1 MLSADPFHPL
11 MVSKGAL
18 REKLSP
24 LCLLLASHGQPNTPL
39 VGRAWQ
45 PIRWV
50 VHCDPQ
56 CINSAGILT
65 TCTKVSTEAGNVQ
78 SRWLPSLVGL
88 LGGWC
93 RRDPNHHE
101 NLHESLAKEDEV
113 KSSEAEDIIEMTD
126 SEEGDYNDKKE
137 LNEVVEN
144 SMEVDSLS
152 DTEKPDDL
160 ETKNDSSKV
169 PAEVVDV
176 PVPPGHWRL
185 GVSHPKSKAIL
196 LRFATKDDK
205 KLPGAEKRSQYYQK
219 YGNPNYGGLKG
230 LISSSRKRK
239 MQAARN
245 RQVVEKFTEDSTSQ
259 SEINSGE
266 TSKRTVIKANR
277 SKMPRM
283 RMYADDEEEK
293 NRKSSF
299 MHYKSGRRS
308 VHSRL
313 GTKYTKDDLFQL
325 GNRFSSES
333 EEEDDN
339 ISINCTVPSR
349 FNIWTDIAKSMAKE
363 DNYRA
368 RSNSPDSEPFDL
380 RKSRN
385 NRAARDRSFA
395 RDRRS
400 PESTRGSRPWRPSRD
415 DSSQDLRSSLN
426 SHRRQRP
433 LNKPQEDLRSKIK
446 RIKKED
452 TVNKHRSP
460 MFMDD

>member
-1 MLSADPFHPL
+1 
-11 MVSKGAL
+11 
-18 REKLSP
+18 
-24 LCLLLASHGQPNTPL
+24 
-39 VGRAWQ
+39 
-45 PIRWV
+45 
-50 VHCDPQ
+50 
-56 CINSAGILT
+56 
-65 TCTKVSTEAGNVQ
+65 
-78 SRWLPSLVGL
+78 
-88 LGGWC
+88 
-93 RRDPNHHE
+93 
-101 NLHESLAKEDEV
+101 
-113 KSSEAEDIIEMTD
+113 
-126 SEEGDYNDKKE
+126 
-137 LNEVVEN
+137 
-144 SMEVDSLS
+144 MEVDSLS
-152 DTEKPDDL
+152 DSEKADDL
-160 ETKNDSSKV
+160 GVKNDSSKV
-169 PAEVVDV
+169 AAEIVDV

-185 GVSHPKSKAIL
+185 GVAHPKSKAIL
-196 LRFATKDDK
+196 LRFASKDDK

-266 TSKRTVIKANR
+266 TSKRTIIKPNR

-293 NRKSSF
+293 NRKGSF
-299 MHYKSGRRS
+299 MRYESGRQS

-313 GTKYTKDDLFQL
+313 GTKYTKEDLFQL
-325 GNRFSSES
+325 GSRFSSES

-363 DNYRA
+363 DSYRA
-368 RSNSPDSEPFDL
+368 RSNSPDSEPFDF

-385 NRAARDRSFA
+385 SRATHDRCFA
-395 RDRRS
+395 RNRRS
-400 PESTRGSRPWRPSRD
+400 PESTRDSRPWRPSRD
-415 DSSQDLRSSLN
+415 DSSRDLRSSLN
-426 SHRRQRP
+426 SHRRQTP
-433 LNKPQEDLRSKIK
+433 LNKPQEDLRSKIM